1 MARKR
6 RRAAA
11 APRVCM
17 GPPVWLGVLV
27 VLVGLWF
34 ILEDLNIL
42 RTGISLWPVVITLI
56 GIKMWSK
63 AR

>member
-1 MARKR
+1 MRKR
-6 RRAAA
+6 GKTCST
-11 APRVCM
+11 PN
-17 GPPVWLGVLV
+17 WLPVLV

-42 RTGISLWPVVITLI
+42 RTGISLWPVVVTLI

-63 AR
+63 CS